1 MRLYKDNLITLVIT
15 MAIIVAMGV
24 FGFVLGSF
32 VLSPKPASQQKLSY
46 QAKAHYPNGPLKL
59 TYWRT
64 VDGAEVFKPILARW
78 QELHPN
84 VTVEIVNIPFLE
96 YEKRL
101 SDALASGKLPDLF
114 MLRADWLP
122 RYQTS
127 LNPAP
132 PAIFA
137 ASEYRQTFASVVAGD
152 LISNDQVLAVSYGVP
167 TLGLF
172 YNTDK
177 FSAAGIGEP
186 PKDWQSLLDA
196 NAKLTLKASNGLLK
210 SGAAL
215 GTASISNAPSIM
227 ALLMMQNGA
236 VMTNAPPTKATF
248 ELPTDSSYPSAAKA
262 LDFYTSFAK
271 PNKANYS
278 WSDGFGDNV
287 QAFAQAKTAM
297 IIDFPYRYLQIKQS
311 APNLNF
317 KMAKVP
323 QVNNDSP
330 LNYSEYWAEAV
341 SKSTRH
347 PDIAWD
353 FYNFMTSYEIMN
365 MYSVPTMKPASRLD
379 LAKAQSQ
386 DSLIGPFAEQVA
398 STQGYYKGDNARTDA
413 VILEMISTALAGF
426 DSAIAVRIASERVT
440 ASIVGAR

>member
-24 FGFVLGSF
+24 FGFLLGSF
-32 VLSPKPASQQKLSY
+32 VLSPKPSGSTKLSY
-46 QAKAHYPNGPLKL
+46 QAKAHYPNGPIKL

-64 VDGAEVFKPILARW
+64 VDGSDVFKPILERW
-78 QELHPN
+78 NAIHPS
-84 VTVEIVNIPFLE
+84 VTIEVINIPLAE
-96 YEKRL
+96 YDKRL
-101 SDALASGKLPDLF
+101 SDALRAGKLPDMF
-114 MLRADWLP
+114 MLRSDWLP
-122 RYQTS
+122 RYRASIKPSPQT
-127 LNPAP
+127 
-132 PAIFA
+132 IFA
-137 ASEYRQTFASVVAGD
+137 VDEYKKTFANVLAKD
-152 LISNDQVLAVSYGVP
+152 LTDNGEVLAVSYGLP

-210 SGAAL
+210 SGVAL

-236 VMTNAPPTKATF
+236 VMTNTPPTKATF
-248 ELPTDSSYPSAAKA
+248 ELPTDSSYPSSPKA

-278 WSDGFGDNV
+278 WSDGLGDNV
-287 QAFAQAKTAM
+287 QAFALGKTAM
-297 IIDFPYRYLQIKQS
+297 IIDYPYRYLQIKQS

-323 QVNNDSP
+323 QVNGDSP

-341 SKSTRH
+341 SKTSGYS
-347 PDIAWD
+347 DIAWD
-353 FYNFMTSYEIMN
+353 FYNFSTSYEIMN
-365 MYSVPTMKPASRLD
+365 LYSVPTMKPASRLD

-386 DSLIGPFAEQVA
+386 DSIIGPFAEQVPSA
-398 STQGYYKGDNARTDA
+398 QGYYKGDNARTDA
-413 VILEMISTALAGF
+413 VILEMISTALVGF
-426 DSAIAVRIASERVT
+426 DPAIAVRVAAERVT
-440 ASIVGAR
+440 ASIAGVK